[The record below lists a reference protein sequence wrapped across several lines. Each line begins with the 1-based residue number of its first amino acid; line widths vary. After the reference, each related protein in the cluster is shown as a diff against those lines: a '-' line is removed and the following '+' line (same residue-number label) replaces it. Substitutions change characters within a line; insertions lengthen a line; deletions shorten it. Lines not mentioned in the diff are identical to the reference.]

1 MSKFYEKVAYRD
13 TEEDIQ
19 SQKSVD
25 KWIFGLLLIVIGF
38 VPLIVMASVVE
49 VQSPMITNVSALTG
63 GTKGDL
69 FTHYKALAVLVIT
82 VLAGIMFLA
91 KILFMN
97 GKVRKTKLN
106 YAIGA
111 FAVAIV
117 LSTIF
122 SPNISIALHGQYNRT
137 DGAISWLCYL
147 ALFFIAMNIDYP
159 KKVLNYVLYSLYPF
173 VIINLFIISMN
184 FYGNDLL
191 QKAVVKKLVMAFLPA
206 GANIGEG
213 SILVGTLNQ
222 WNYMSGMFAIM
233 TVMFLAAAVLE
244 KNIGRAIGHLVIAVM
259 SIAVMLMS
267 ISTSGFLTV
276 SVMVLVILF
285 VAFRSEKRVQSFAV
299 IVVFLVASAPV
310 FHVLASKDARVWT
323 ESVGFVLKSNPY
335 MKENPAPVT
344 SLINTVEF
352 DWMSKAY
359 AAEKFEL
366 PVLPER
372 AMAAGSGRTYIWG
385 KGVDLVEE
393 RPLFGYG
400 LDTFMYK
407 FPHYTINARAGM
419 YDENTIID
427 KPHSM
432 YVGWLYGTGIIGFLC
447 VIVLLV
453 MSLFNPLKVAMK
465 SNQAIIWILG
475 IAWGAYLIQ
484 ALFNDS
490 LPGTSAVMWAIAG
503 IGLAMTFKNKEQL
516 NGRDY

>member
-13 TEEDIQ
+13 IEEDIQ

-38 VPLIVMASVVE
+38 VPLIVMASIVE
-49 VQSPMITNVSALTG
+49 VQSPLITNVSALTG
-63 GTKGDL
+63 GTKGEL

-82 VLAGIMFLA
+82 VLAAILFMA
-91 KILFMN
+91 KVLFMN
-97 GKVRKTKLN
+97 GKIRKTKLN

-122 SPNISIALHGQYNRT
+122 SPNISIALHGQYNRS

-173 VIINLFIISMN
+173 VVINLFIITMN

-191 QKAVVKKLVMAFLPA
+191 QKAAVKKLVMAFLPA

-233 TVMFLAAAVLE
+233 TVMFLAAAALE
-244 KNIGRAIGHLVIAVM
+244 KSIGRAIGHLVIAVM
-259 SIAVMLMS
+259 SVAVMLMS
-267 ISTSGFLTV
+267 LSTSGFLTV
-276 SVMVLVILF
+276 SAMVLVILLA
-285 VAFRSEKRVQSFAV
+285 AFRSEKRVQSFAI

-310 FHVLASKDARVWT
+310 FHVLANKDARVWT
-323 ESVGFVLKSNPY
+323 ESIGFVLKSNPY
-335 MKENPAPVT
+335 VKEGPASAT
-344 SLINTVEF
+344 SLKSNVEF
-352 DWMSKAY
+352 DWMAKAY

-372 AMAAGSGRTYIWG
+372 AMAAGSGRVYIWS
-385 KGVDLVEE
+385 KGVDLIKE

-400 LDTFMYK
+400 IDTFMYN
-407 FPHYTINARAGM
+407 FPHYSIDARAGM

-427 KPHSM
+427 KPHSI
-432 YVGWLYGTGIIGFLC
+432 YVGWLYGTGLLGFIC
-447 VIVLLV
+447 VIVLLA
-453 MSLFNPLKVAMK
+453 MSLFNPLRAVIK
-465 SNQAIIWILG
+465 SNQSIIWILG
-475 IAWGAYLIQ
+475 IAWAAYLIQ

-503 IGLAMTFKNKEQL
+503 IGLAMTFKYKEQVD
-516 NGRDY
+516 GRDD

>member
-49 VQSPMITNVSALTG
+49 VQSPMVTNVSALTG

-97 GKVRKTKLN
+97 GEIRKTKLN

-122 SPNISIALHGQYNRT
+122 SPNISIALHGQYNRS

-147 ALFFIAMNIDYP
+147 ALFFIAMNIEYP
-159 KKVLNYVLYSLYPF
+159 KKVINYVLYSLYPF
-173 VIINLFIISMN
+173 VVINLFIITMN

-191 QKAVVKKLVMAFLPA
+191 QKAAVKKLVMAFLPA

-222 WNYMSGMFAIM
+222 WNYMSGMFSIM
-233 TVMFLAAAVLE
+233 TVMFLAAAALE
-244 KNIGRAIGHLVIAVM
+244 KNIGRAIGHLVVAVM
-259 SIAVMLMS
+259 SIAIMLMS

-276 SVMVLVILF
+276 SVMMLVILF
-285 VAFRSEKRVQSFAV
+285 AALRSEKKVQSFAI

-310 FHVLASKDARVWT
+310 FHVLANKDARVWK
-323 ESVGFVLKSNPY
+323 ESIGFVLKSNPY
-335 MKENPAPVT
+335 VKEEPTPAT
-344 SLINTVEF
+344 SLNSVEF
-352 DWMSKAY
+352 DLMTKAY

-372 AMAAGSGRTYIWG
+372 GTSAGSGRAYIWS
-385 KGVDLVEE
+385 KGLNLIKE

-400 LDTFMYK
+400 LDTFMYN
-407 FPHYTINARAGM
+407 FPHYALDARAGM
-419 YDENTIID
+419 YDENTITD

-447 VIVLLV
+447 AIVILA
-453 MSLFNPLKVAMK
+453 MSIFTPLRGAIKNNK
-465 SNQAIIWILG
+465 SIIWILG
-475 IAWGAYLIQ
+475 VAWGAYLIQ
-484 ALFNDS
+484 ALFNDG
-490 LPGTSAVMWAIAG
+490 LPGTSAVMWTIAG

>member
-49 VQSPMITNVSALTG
+49 VQSPMITNVGALTG

-69 FTHYKALAVLVIT
+69 FTHYKALAVLVVT

-97 GKVRKTKLN
+97 GEIRKTKLN

-173 VIINLFIISMN
+173 VIINLFIITMN
-184 FYGNDLL
+184 FYGHDLL
-191 QKAVVKKLVMAFLPA
+191 QKAAAKKIVMSFLPT

-233 TVMFLAAAVLE
+233 TVMFLAAAALE
-244 KNIGRAIGHLVIAVM
+244 KNIGRAMGHLVIAVM
-259 SIAVMLMS
+259 SVAVMLMS
-267 ISTSGFLTV
+267 VSTSGFLTV
-276 SVMVLVILF
+276 SVMMLVILF
-285 VAFRSEKRVQSFAV
+285 AALRSEKKVQSFAI

-310 FHVLASKDARVWT
+310 FHVLANKDARVWT
-323 ESVGFVLKSNPY
+323 ESVGFVIKSNPY
-335 MKENPAPVT
+335 VKEEPAPAT
-344 SLINTVEF
+344 SLNSNVEF
-352 DWMSKAY
+352 DLMPKAY

-372 AMAAGSGRTYIWG
+372 ATSAGSGRAYIWG
-385 KGVDLVEE
+385 KGVDLAKE

-400 LDTFMYK
+400 LDTFMYN
-407 FPHYTINARAGM
+407 FPHYAIDARAGM
-419 YDENTIID
+419 YDENTITD

-432 YVGWLYGTGIIGFLC
+432 YVGWVYGTGVIGFLC
-447 VIVLLV
+447 AIALLV
-453 MSLFNPLKVAMK
+453 MSLFNPLKVAIK
-465 SNQAIIWILG
+465 NNQSIVWILG
-475 IAWGAYLIQ
+475 IAWGSYLIQ

-516 NGRDY
+516 NGRDD